1 MKTEYLL
8 EVSDT
13 NYEARKNDE
22 FLSKLRR
29 IQSLLIMNGTLEDS
43 NMGVNIYNYL
53 FEFADDATITD
64 LTNKCSDQIRRYLPD
79 VNLVDL
85 SIETADSPDNKAVKH
100 FILGLAISK
109 STGEVGSGF
118 ISFSADSITGKEAS
132 KIIL

>member
-43 NMGVNIYNYL
+43 NMGVNS
-53 FEFADDATITD
+53 FA
-64 LTNKCSDQIRRYLPD
+64 LRY
-79 VNLVDL
+79 
-85 SIETADSPDNKAVKH
+85 IK
-100 FILGLAISK
+100 ILLQFCLR
-109 STGEVGSGF
+109 E
-118 ISFSADSITGKEAS
+118 GKL
-132 KIIL
+132 IIG